1 MFEVV
6 TYNKTLPSEFFM
18 EIFEIPTKGF
28 FKNES
33 DTLLELS
40 VNSMKLLTARYI
52 YIYIYIYL
60 KHFLSKKTWRKY
72 IFKSSLPEVHF
83 EIIVLKLAA
92 RFIRKQQ

>member
-52 YIYIYIYL
+52 YIYISQAFSVKENLEKI
-60 KHFLSKKTWRKY
+60 HFQK
-72 IFKSSLPEVHF
+72 
-83 EIIVLKLAA
+83 
-92 RFIRKQQ
+92 

>member
-52 YIYIYIYL
+52 YISISNIFCQRKLGENTFSKVVCQRYTL
-60 KHFLSKKTWRKY
+60 K
-72 IFKSSLPEVHF
+72 
-83 EIIVLKLAA
+83 
-92 RFIRKQQ
+92 

>member
-52 YIYIYIYL
+52 YIYISQTFSVKDNLEKI
-60 KHFLSKKTWRKY
+60 HFQK
-72 IFKSSLPEVHF
+72 
-83 EIIVLKLAA
+83 
-92 RFIRKQQ
+92 

>member
-52 YIYIYIYL
+52 YIYIYIYQTFSVKENL
-60 KHFLSKKTWRKY
+60 EKIHFQK
-72 IFKSSLPEVHF
+72 
-83 EIIVLKLAA
+83 
-92 RFIRKQQ
+92 

>member
-52 YIYIYIYL
+52 YISNIFCQRKLGENTFSKVVCQRYTL
-60 KHFLSKKTWRKY
+60 K
-72 IFKSSLPEVHF
+72 
-83 EIIVLKLAA
+83 
-92 RFIRKQQ
+92 

>member
-28 FKNES
+28 FKNEC

-52 YIYIYIYL
+52 YIYISQTFSVKENLEKI
-60 KHFLSKKTWRKY
+60 HFQK
-72 IFKSSLPEVHF
+72 
-83 EIIVLKLAA
+83 
-92 RFIRKQQ
+92 

>member
-52 YIYIYIYL
+52 YIYISNIFCQRKLGENTFSKVVCQRYTL
-60 KHFLSKKTWRKY
+60 K
-72 IFKSSLPEVHF
+72 
-83 EIIVLKLAA
+83 
-92 RFIRKQQ
+92 

>member
-52 YIYIYIYL
+52 YIYIYISNIFCQRKLGENTFSKVVCQRYTL
-60 KHFLSKKTWRKY
+60 K
-72 IFKSSLPEVHF
+72 
-83 EIIVLKLAA
+83 
-92 RFIRKQQ
+92 

>member
-52 YIYIYIYL
+52 YIYIYL

-92 RFIRKQQ
+92 TFIRKQQ

>member
-28 FKNES
+28 FKNKS

-52 YIYIYIYL
+52 YIYISQTFSVKENLEKI
-60 KHFLSKKTWRKY
+60 HFQK
-72 IFKSSLPEVHF
+72 
-83 EIIVLKLAA
+83 
-92 RFIRKQQ
+92 

>member
-52 YIYIYIYL
+52 YIYISQTFSVKENLEKI
-60 KHFLSKKTWRKY
+60 HFQK
-72 IFKSSLPEVHF
+72 
-83 EIIVLKLAA
+83 
-92 RFIRKQQ
+92 

>member
-52 YIYIYIYL
+52 YIYIYISQTFSVKENL
-60 KHFLSKKTWRKY
+60 EKIHFQK
-72 IFKSSLPEVHF
+72 
-83 EIIVLKLAA
+83 
-92 RFIRKQQ
+92 

>member
-28 FKNES
+28 FKNEC